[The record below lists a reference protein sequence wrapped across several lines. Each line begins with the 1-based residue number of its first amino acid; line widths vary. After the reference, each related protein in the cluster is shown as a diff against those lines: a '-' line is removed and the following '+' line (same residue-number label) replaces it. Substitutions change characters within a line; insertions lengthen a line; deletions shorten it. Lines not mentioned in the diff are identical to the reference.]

1 MTCQHYE
8 CSTRRLVSVASDILD
23 HLSSFMSFLG
33 FTILLSTGP
42 THAIKKKNL
51 HKRQHGYVN
60 TKKKTFF
67 SCPAAKRY
75 KLKLLT
81 KCHKH
86 TDGAAPKARMF
97 EMT

>member
-8 CSTRRLVSVASDILD
+8 CSTRRLVSVASNILD
-23 HLSSFMSFLG
+23 RLSSFMSFLG

-60 TKKKTFF
+60 TKKKNVFQL
-67 SCPAAKRY
+67 SCCQT
-75 KLKLLT
+75 L
-81 KCHKH
+81 
-86 TDGAAPKARMF
+86 
-97 EMT
+97 